1 MSTSKIIKQDPL
13 TEGSYKQD
21 GFVPATETAEY
32 SYTSARVTKP
42 VYNKYAKANKPKV
55 FGYYTDWSQ
64 YDDRLQ
70 NPQAAKEARGR
81 GFDLANIPPT
91 AYDKIIFG
99 FVGIVGD
106 QGEKAFTVSKAA
118 AQLGKTTHQATFL
131 DPWGD
136 FTSTTNNNLDNPGW
150 VELSPETATQANV
163 KGLVGGLRDL
173 QKRAKAV
180 GHDLVLSMS
189 IGGWTLSNGF
199 HNMAKT
205 AEGRSIFA
213 KSVAGLFT
221 RFPMFSEVDID
232 WEYPGNAGNNNPYDD
247 NDGANYALLIAEITK
262 EMAAIRRSDV
272 KISIASS
279 AVVAILEKSDVPA
292 LLAAGLHG
300 VNLMT
305 YDFFGTP
312 WAEKLSHHTN
322 LHALVEGGWGIDTI
336 IDYLLAKGFPADRM
350 NVGYAAYSRNAQNA
364 VLESYSPLEGTYTPD
379 AGKTTVGTF
388 ESGTTEWYDLVNNY
402 LDLENKSG
410 RNGFA
415 VYTDQVADADY
426 LYNKDSGIF
435 MSIDTP
441 RTVREKG
448 RYVIEKGLG
457 ALFTWT
463 IDQDN
468 GLLVNAAREGL
479 GYAIEQQ
486 VIDMSPFY
494 FEGVNIE
501 GQVPADEVPVES
513 NTAPTGEIQLQVFS
527 GAKVRL
533 SAAGSADRDNDTLSY
548 KWTAPAAIGLSSY
561 NSVSADFTAPE
572 LVSKSDFSFS
582 LVVTDEHGKKSTS
595 KSITVTVLGNA
606 AVEPEPVEPE
616 PSQPEPSEPEP
627 VEPVEPAEPEPT
639 PSPAGKYATWDASKV
654 YNTGDKVSL
663 NGKDYQ
669 ANYWTQGNEP
679 GKAEFTGEWS
689 QWKQI

>member
-1 MSTSKIIKQDPL
+1 MSTSKIIKTDEL
-13 TEGSYKQD
+13 TQSSYTLD
-21 GFVPATETAEY
+21 GFNPATETENY

-42 VYNKYAKANKPKV
+42 VYNKYNTANKPKV

-64 YDDRLQ
+64 YDGRLQ
-70 NPQAAKEARGR
+70 NSQAGKEARGR

-106 QGEKAFTVSKAA
+106 QGEKANTVANAA
-118 AQLGKTTHQATFL
+118 QQLGKTTHQATFL

-136 FTSTTNNNLDNPGW
+136 FGSSVNNNLDNPGW
-150 VELSPETATQANV
+150 VELSPATATQANV

-205 AEGRSIFA
+205 AEGRTIFA
-213 KSVAGLFT
+213 KSIASLFT

-232 WEYPGNAGNNNPYDD
+232 WEYPGNTGNNNPYDD

-262 EMAAIRRSDV
+262 QMAAIKRSDV

-279 AVVAILEKSDVPA
+279 AVVTILEKSNVPA
-292 LLAAGLHG
+292 LLEAGLYG

-336 IDYLLAKGFPADRM
+336 INYLLSKGFPADRM

-364 VLESYSPLEGTYTPD
+364 VLESYSPLEGTYTPVE
-379 AGKTTVGTF
+379 GKTTVGTF
-388 ESGTTEWYDLVNNY
+388 ESGTTEWYDMVNNY
-402 LDLENKSG
+402 LDLENQSG
-410 RNGFA
+410 RNGFQ

-426 LYNKDSGIF
+426 LYNKDTGIF

-448 RYVIEKGLG
+448 RYVVEKGLG

-479 GYAIEQQ
+479 GCTIQNQ
-486 VIDMSPFY
+486 VIDMAPFY
-494 FEGVNIE
+494 FEGVNID
-501 GQVPADEVPVES
+501 GQVPEDEVPSET
-513 NTAPTGEIQLQVFS
+513 NTAPTGDIALQVFS

-533 SAAGSADRDNDTLSY
+533 SAAGSADKDNDKLTY
-548 KWTAPAAIGLSSY
+548 KWTAPAAIALSSY
-561 NSVSADFTAPE
+561 DAVSADFTAPE
-572 LVSKSDFSFS
+572 LVSKSDFNFT
-582 LVVTDEHGKKSTS
+582 LVVTDEHGEKSVS
-595 KSITVTVLGNA
+595 KSIVVTVLGNA
-606 AVEPEPVEPE
+606 AVEPELTPE
-616 PSQPEPSEPEP
+616 PPPEPPPEP
-627 VEPVEPAEPEPT
+627 TPVPTPVPTPEPTPT

-669 ANYWTQGNEP
+669 ANYWTQGNQP

>member
-1 MSTSKIIKQDPL
+1 MSTSKIIKTDEL
-13 TEGSYKQD
+13 TQSSYTLD
-21 GFVPATETAEY
+21 GFNPATETENY

-42 VYNKYAKANKPKV
+42 VYNKYNTANKPKV

-64 YDDRLQ
+64 YDGRLQ
-70 NPQAAKEARGR
+70 NSQAGKEARGR

-106 QGEKAFTVSKAA
+106 QGEKANTVANAA
-118 AQLGKTTHQATFL
+118 QQLGKTTHQATFL

-136 FTSTTNNNLDNPGW
+136 FGSSVNNNLDNPGW
-150 VELSPETATQANV
+150 VELSPATATQANV

-205 AEGRSIFA
+205 AEGRTIFA
-213 KSVAGLFT
+213 KSIASLFT

-232 WEYPGNAGNNNPYDD
+232 WEYPGNTGNNNPYDD

-262 EMAAIRRSDV
+262 QMAAIKRSDV

-279 AVVAILEKSDVPA
+279 AVVTILEKSNVPA
-292 LLAAGLHG
+292 LLEAGLYG

-336 IDYLLAKGFPADRM
+336 INYLLSKGFPADRM

-364 VLESYSPLEGTYTPD
+364 VLESYSPLEGTYTPVE
-379 AGKTTVGTF
+379 GKTTVGTF
-388 ESGTTEWYDLVNNY
+388 ESGTTEWYDMVNNY
-402 LDLENKSG
+402 LDLENQSG
-410 RNGFA
+410 RNGFQ

-426 LYNKDSGIF
+426 LYNKDTGIF

-448 RYVIEKGLG
+448 RYVVEKGLG

-479 GYAIEQQ
+479 GCTIQNQ
-486 VIDMSPFY
+486 VIDMAPFY
-494 FEGVNIE
+494 FEGVNID
-501 GQVPADEVPVES
+501 GQVPEDEVPSET
-513 NTAPTGEIQLQVFS
+513 NTAPTGDIALQVFS

-533 SAAGSADRDNDTLSY
+533 SAAGSADKDNDKLTY
-548 KWTAPAAIGLSSY
+548 KWTAPAAIALSSY
-561 NSVSADFTAPE
+561 DAVSADFTAPE
-572 LVSKSDFSFS
+572 LVSKSDFNFT
-582 LVVTDEHGKKSTS
+582 LVVTDEHGEKSVS
-595 KSITVTVLGNA
+595 KSIVVTVLGNA
-606 AVEPEPVEPE
+606 AVEPEPTPQPTPE
-616 PSQPEPSEPEP
+616 PTPEPTPVPTPVPTPEP
-627 VEPVEPAEPEPT
+627 TPT

-669 ANYWTQGNEP
+669 ANYWTQGNQP

>member
-1 MSTSKIIKQDPL
+1 MSTSKIIKTDEL
-13 TEGSYKQD
+13 TQSSYTLD
-21 GFVPATETAEY
+21 GFNPATETENY

-42 VYNKYAKANKPKV
+42 VYNKYNTANKPKV

-64 YDDRLQ
+64 YDGRLQ
-70 NPQAAKEARGR
+70 NSQAGKEARGR

-91 AYDKIIFG
+91 AYDKIILG

-106 QGEKAFTVSKAA
+106 QGEKANTVANAA
-118 AQLGKTTHQATFL
+118 QQLGKTTHQATFL

-136 FTSTTNNNLDNPGW
+136 FGSSVNNNLDNPGW
-150 VELSPETATQANV
+150 VELSPATATQANV

-205 AEGRSIFA
+205 AESRTIFA
-213 KSVAGLFT
+213 KSIASLFT

-232 WEYPGNAGNNNPYDD
+232 WEYPGNTGNNNPYDD

-262 EMAAIRRSDV
+262 QMAAIKRSDV

-279 AVVAILEKSDVPA
+279 AVVTILEKSNVPA
-292 LLAAGLHG
+292 LLEAGLYG

-336 IDYLLAKGFPADRM
+336 INYLLSKGFPADRM

-364 VLESYSPLEGTYTPD
+364 VLESYSPLEGTYTPVE
-379 AGKTTVGTF
+379 GKTTVGTF
-388 ESGTTEWYDLVNNY
+388 ESGTTEWYDMVNNY
-402 LDLENKSG
+402 LDLENQSG
-410 RNGFA
+410 RNGFQ

-426 LYNKDSGIF
+426 LYNKDTGIF

-448 RYVIEKGLG
+448 RYVVEKGLG

-479 GYAIEQQ
+479 GCTIQNQ
-486 VIDMSPFY
+486 VIDMAPFY
-494 FEGVNIE
+494 FEGVNID
-501 GQVPADEVPVES
+501 GQVPEDEVPSET
-513 NTAPTGEIQLQVFS
+513 NTAPTGDIALQVFS

-533 SAAGSADRDNDTLSY
+533 SAAGSADKDNDKLTY
-548 KWTAPAAIGLSSY
+548 KWTAPAAIALSSY
-561 NSVSADFTAPE
+561 DAVSADFTAPE
-572 LVSKSDFSFS
+572 LVSKSDFNFT
-582 LVVTDEHGKKSTS
+582 LVVTDEHGEKSVS
-595 KSITVTVLGNA
+595 KSIVVTVLGNA
-606 AVEPEPVEPE
+606 AVEPEPTPE
-616 PSQPEPSEPEP
+616 PTPVPTPEPTPVPTPVPTPEP
-627 VEPVEPAEPEPT
+627 TPT

-669 ANYWTQGNEP
+669 ANYWTQGNQP

>member
-1 MSTSKIIKQDPL
+1 MSTSKIIKTDEL
-13 TEGSYKQD
+13 TQSSYTLD
-21 GFVPATETAEY
+21 GFNPATETENY

-42 VYNKYAKANKPKV
+42 VYNKYNTANKPKV

-64 YDDRLQ
+64 YDGRLQ
-70 NPQAAKEARGR
+70 NSQAGKEARGR

-106 QGEKAFTVSKAA
+106 QGEKANTVANAA
-118 AQLGKTTHQATFL
+118 QQLGKTTHQATFL

-136 FTSTTNNNLDNPGW
+136 FGSSVNNNLDNPGW
-150 VELSPETATQANV
+150 VELSPATATQANV

-205 AEGRSIFA
+205 AEGRTIFA
-213 KSVAGLFT
+213 KSIASLFT

-232 WEYPGNAGNNNPYDD
+232 WEYPGNTGNNNPYDD

-262 EMAAIRRSDV
+262 QMAAIKRSDV

-279 AVVAILEKSDVPA
+279 AVVTILEKSNVPA
-292 LLAAGLHG
+292 LLEAGLYG

-336 IDYLLAKGFPADRM
+336 INYLLSKGFPADRM

-364 VLESYSPLEGTYTPD
+364 VLESYSPLEGTYTPVE
-379 AGKTTVGTF
+379 GKTTVGTF
-388 ESGTTEWYDLVNNY
+388 ESGTTEWYDMVNNY
-402 LDLENKSG
+402 LDLENQSG
-410 RNGFA
+410 RNGFQ

-426 LYNKDSGIF
+426 LYNKDTGIF

-448 RYVIEKGLG
+448 RYVVEKGLG

-479 GYAIEQQ
+479 GCTIQNQ
-486 VIDMSPFY
+486 VIDMAPFY
-494 FEGVNIE
+494 FEGVNID
-501 GQVPADEVPVES
+501 GQVPEDEVPSET
-513 NTAPTGEIQLQVFS
+513 NTAPTGDIALQVFS

-533 SAAGSADRDNDTLSY
+533 SAAGSADKDNDKLTY
-548 KWTAPAAIGLSSY
+548 KWTAPAAIALSSY
-561 NSVSADFTAPE
+561 DAVSADFTAPE
-572 LVSKSDFSFS
+572 LVSKSDFNFT
-582 LVVTDEHGKKSTS
+582 LVVTDEHGEKSVS
-595 KSITVTVLGNA
+595 KSIVVTVLGNA
-606 AVEPEPVEPE
+606 AVEPEPTPE
-616 PSQPEPSEPEP
+616 PTPVPTPEPTPVPTPVPTPEP
-627 VEPVEPAEPEPT
+627 TPT

-669 ANYWTQGNEP
+669 ANYWTQGNQP